1 LWSWYVG
8 LNVGLPSLMLKL
20 APRGES
26 SPYVAAYFG
35 VTGTCHALATI
46 TGGYVLDR
54 LITQYELAPL
64 VGTWNIYHCTFF
76 FAWITRSLGVVW
88 LWFVREPA

>member
-1 LWSWYVG
+1 
-8 LNVGLPSLMLKL
+8 MLQL
-20 APRGES
+20 APRGEC

-54 LITQYELAPL
+54 LITHYELTPL

-76 FAWITRSLGVVW
+76 FAWITRTLGVGW
-88 LWFVREPA
+88 LWFVQEPGREGLPIA